1 MGSCSSSLAW
11 PSAREQCLLRV
22 EPDTLWNGLRLVGD
36 MTGRRDCP
44 GSEPAFMEHILCAGC
59 CSGLWGFSKGSCSVG
74 LYLVEEDREKIR
86 EVIKK

>member
-36 MTGRRDCP
+36 MTGRRDCL
-44 GSEPAFMEHILCAGC
+44 GSEPAFMEHLLCAGC
-59 CSGLWGFSKGSCSVG
+59 CSGLWGFSKGSCSCG
-74 LYLVEEDREKIR
+74 LVFDGGRQREKR